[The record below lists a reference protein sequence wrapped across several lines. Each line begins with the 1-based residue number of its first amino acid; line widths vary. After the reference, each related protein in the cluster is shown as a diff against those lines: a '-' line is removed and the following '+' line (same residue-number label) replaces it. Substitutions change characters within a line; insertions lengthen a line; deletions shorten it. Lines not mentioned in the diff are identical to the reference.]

1 MPTLCLEILF
11 LEMNLKELTRQVHR
25 DKDVRM
31 LPSVSNMSV
40 IRWEHFQSSSIRDP
54 LTKLCYFH
62 KTECYATIKK
72 PDVYLYSLI
81 WKDFHNILLSG
92 KAGCKTACLVWSH
105 LGKIIYISL
114 KIGDDAHQ
122 NAKGYYLDGDFRE
135 FVFFLFFLSYV
146 VWILYSEHIL
156 SL

>member
-40 IRWEHFQSSSIRDP
+40 IQWEHFQSSSIRDP

-92 KAGCKTACLVWSH
+92 KAGCKTACLV
-105 LGKIIYISL
+105 
-114 KIGDDAHQ
+114 
-122 NAKGYYLDGDFRE
+122 
-135 FVFFLFFLSYV
+135 
-146 VWILYSEHIL
+146 
-156 SL
+156 